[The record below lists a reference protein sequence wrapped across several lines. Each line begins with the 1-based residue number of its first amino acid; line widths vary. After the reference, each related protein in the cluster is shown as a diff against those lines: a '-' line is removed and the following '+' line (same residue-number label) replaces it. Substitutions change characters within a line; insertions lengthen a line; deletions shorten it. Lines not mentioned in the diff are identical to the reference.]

1 MRALIVLIV
10 LGISPFVIG
19 AENLSIESLLQQVKQ
34 GHHQDQA
41 VNERRLQE
49 FVSNKQEQ
57 QRLLDDL
64 RSQRQRAESLSQQKE
79 AQFADNEQQII
90 LMQDQLNQRLG
101 SLKELFGVL
110 QIATSDAQSAFHN
123 SLVQI
128 HYPQRN
134 DRLQAFA
141 LKMEQTIELPS
152 ISEIEQLWF
161 ELHQEISES
170 GKGVTTEQPVLLASG
185 EEKVVPVTRIGTF
198 NLISDGKYLQRIPET
213 GQLVEFEQQP
223 ASRYLTGAQQLQS
236 KTGIKPLTID
246 PIRGQLMS
254 LLGTAPKWSDR
265 FHQGGAI
272 GYIIMALG
280 GVVFLVAL
288 ARLVMLSLQELSIEK
303 QMRKPDQPG
312 DNPLGR
318 VFAVYQANKS
328 NDLETLE
335 LKLSDAVLQE
345 VPKINRWISFI
356 KISAAIAPLMG
367 LLGTVTGMII
377 TFQAITLFGAGDPKL
392 MAGGISQALVTTVL
406 GLTVAIPS
414 LVLHN
419 LVQGKAAKLTDILEQ
434 ESVAMVAEHAE
445 LQNGEADYA
454 SAA

>member
-1 MRALIVLIV
+1 
-10 LGISPFVIG
+10 
-19 AENLSIESLLQQVKQ
+19 
-34 GHHQDQA
+34 
-41 VNERRLQE
+41 
-49 FVSNKQEQ
+49 
-57 QRLLDDL
+57 
-64 RSQRQRAESLSQQKE
+64 
-79 AQFADNEQQII
+79 
-90 LMQDQLNQRLG
+90 MQDQLNQRLG

-110 QIATSDAQSAFHN
+110 QIATSDAQAAFHN

-128 HYPQRN
+128 HYPERN
-134 DRLQAFA
+134 EKLQAFA
-141 LKMEQTIELPS
+141 QKMEQTIELPS
-152 ISEIEQLWF
+152 IEEIEQLWF
-161 ELHQEISES
+161 EIHQEISES
-170 GKGVTTEQPVLLASG
+170 GKAVTSEQSVLLASG
-185 EEKVVPVTRIGTF
+185 EEKTVPVTRIGTF
-198 NLISDGKYLQRIPET
+198 NLISNGHYLQRIPET

-223 ASRYLTGAQQLQS
+223 ASRYMSGAMSLQQEGTKALTL
-236 KTGIKPLTID
+236 D

-280 GVVFLVAL
+280 GIVFLVAL

-303 QMRKPDQPG
+303 QMKHPEQAG

-318 VFAVYQANKS
+318 VFAVYQANRS

-445 LQNGEADYA
+445 LQNSEAEYA

>member
-1 MRALIVLIV
+1 MKGLMTCFILSLFSVVLA
-10 LGISPFVIG
+10 
-19 AENLSIESLLQQVKQ
+19 AEPLSIESLLQQVKQ
-34 GHHQDQA
+34 GHHQDQQL
-41 VNERRLQE
+41 NEQRLQG
-49 FVSNKQEQ
+49 FIADKQGQ
-57 QRLLDDL
+57 QQALDEL
-64 RSQRQRAESLSQQKE
+64 RRQRQAAERLSQQKE
-79 AQFADNEQQII
+79 AQFADNEQQIT

-110 QIATSDAQSAFHN
+110 QIATSDAQAAFHN

-128 HYPQRN
+128 HYPERN
-134 DRLQAFA
+134 EKLQAFA
-141 LKMEQTIELPS
+141 QKMEQTIELPS
-152 ISEIEQLWF
+152 IEEIEQLWF
-161 ELHQEISES
+161 EIHQEISES
-170 GKGVTTEQPVLLASG
+170 GKAVTSEQPVLLASG
-185 EEKVVPVTRIGTF
+185 EEKTVPVTRIGTF
-198 NLISDGKYLQRIPET
+198 NLISNGNYLQRIPET

-223 ASRYLTGAQQLQS
+223 ASRYMTGTKSLQQEGTKALTL
-236 KTGIKPLTID
+236 D

-280 GVVFLVAL
+280 GIVFLVAL

-303 QMRKPDQPG
+303 QMKHPEQAG

-318 VFAVYQANKS
+318 VFAVYQANRN

-445 LQNGEADYA
+445 LKNGEADYA